1 MKIQVL
7 CIAFLLSWSAGMAQM
22 NPQGLNINDKAP
34 QFKAKANDGS
44 TQSLKKAL
52 KKGPVVL
59 IFYRGQWC
67 PYCNKQLK
75 AIEDSFS
82 LIKAIGGRV
91 FAITP
96 ETAENVV
103 KTVQKTKASFPV
115 LSDSGLAIMTAYKVA
130 FNVDDKTVEKYKGY
144 GIEFDKANGVNGA
157 VLPVPAVYIINKK
170 GIITYRYF
178 NQDYSKRPSVI
189 DILAQLKAAAQ
200 N

>member
-1 MKIQVL
+1 MKFPIL
-7 CIAFLLSWSAGMAQM
+7 FSTFLVSCLLGMAQM
-22 NPQGLNINDKAP
+22 NPEGLNVNDKAP

-44 TQSLKKAL
+44 MVSLKKAL

-75 AIEDSFS
+75 GMQDSLSF
-82 LIKAIGGRV
+82 IKAKGAQI

-96 ETAENVV
+96 ETNENVM
-103 KTVQKTKASFPV
+103 KTVEKTKASFPV

-130 FNVDDKTVEKYKGY
+130 FKVDDKTIEKYKGY
-144 GIEFDKANGVNGA
+144 GIDFDKANGTNGA
-157 VLPVPAVYIINKK
+157 TLPVPAVYIISKK

-178 NQDYSKRPSVI
+178 DKDYSKRPSVK
-189 DILAQLKAAAQ
+189 DILEHL
-200 N
+200 